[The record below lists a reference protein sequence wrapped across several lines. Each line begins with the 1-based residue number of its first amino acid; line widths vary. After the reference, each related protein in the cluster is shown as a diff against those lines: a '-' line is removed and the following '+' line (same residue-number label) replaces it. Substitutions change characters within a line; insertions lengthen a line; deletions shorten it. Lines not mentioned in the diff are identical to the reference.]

1 MFPDYAQLLF
11 MPMLEHLT
19 EPQSGIPVSGALVG
33 QGSLRLARTCLA
45 IFRQCDVA
53 CLVVAMLSRISQYSS
68 AHRRSDWSLCSIAR

>member
-68 AHRRSDWSLCSIAR
+68 AHRRSVWSLCSMAR